1 MSRSQEKPD
10 TENPDT
16 EKPILNQL
24 TLDGLQDI
32 DFRSSRSPKKSQ
44 SQKTARKRANTRN
57 TGKSA
62 GKTVERMTGK
72 TPGRT
77 SRKSAAKQLAAEL
90 PVASVVLDVQAAHLG
105 QTFDYLVSEKDSEKA
120 QPGVRVRVPFG
131 GQRLTGYIWKRREKS
146 EIAFS
151 AMKYIER
158 VVSEHIAFSES
169 MRRDIESIADFFAGT
184 KANVVRL
191 AIPPRVAGVDNEI
204 KYFNFRALNEKVA
217 QAAEN
222 ETKRI
227 VSSYRNADVLAAA
240 VNTRSFVQAAW
251 DCLPGT
257 QTLARDAAWLAVHS
271 LLSWRA
277 IVLVMPDIRLVR
289 DVVRQLK
296 AAGLAEFDQ
305 HSQRGYSG
313 DFVIMSSV
321 LTPADRYRAYA
332 AVASG
337 AVKCVVGTRA
347 AMYAPV
353 EGAAVFA
360 VVDDTAYA
368 NYDGMIPYANVRDVL
383 KIRAENRGSLFVCMG
398 YVRSA
403 FSYWDCE
410 QAAKQSGKQ
419 PGGVYV
425 KRSGGLSGGLSG
437 RRSHF
442 IDVRA
447 YDSVKRKACA
457 KIDWLNREELEYRAD
472 STAGARIPHSSVFA
486 INKALENGPVLLSVP
501 AESSRNSPV
510 CAKCR
515 RIARCRRCM
524 TALASAVNPAAASRT
539 GTSQTV
545 ASQTVASQ
553 AVASQAGASSE
564 SISPAAAN
572 PASVN
577 PTTVNPA
584 GNSSETTVN
593 AGVSAGANANGVS
606 GAGASSDLSYAANAF
621 ASSQGLFAASQCAWC
636 GESISSWKCR
646 SCGCERIRNIR
657 VGTVGT
663 AKELTML
670 FRSVPIVISSP
681 SVPRGIIETIADKP
695 MIVIATPGAEP
706 KPVREDG
713 RISGY
718 SAVAIVDA
726 WTSLYTERFDARQ
739 DILNAWMRSAAMAVP
754 RGAGGRVM
762 ILGEAEEYVA
772 RSLLCWDGGILAR
785 TEVEEREI
793 NMFPPAC
800 AAAVVWG
807 QRDSVM
813 EALKQIDA
821 LYGGEYGAIATVE
834 GEMPATLGPISIPEQ
849 GKKSNMLDGTSDRV
863 RAIVRFP
870 VEKRAELS
878 ARIKKAAAMHGVSNP
893 KTELKFHISPKSLV

>member
-1 MSRSQEKPD
+1 MSRSQEK
-10 TENPDT
+10 PDT

-271 LLSWRA
+271 LLSGRA

-296 AAGLAEFDQ
+296 AAGLAEFAQ

-313 DFVIMSSV
+313 DFVIMSSA

-425 KRSGGLSGGLSG
+425 KRSGGLSGG
-437 RRSHF
+437 RSHF

-447 YDSVKRKACA
+447 YDSVKKKACA

-524 TALASAVNPAAASRT
+524 TALASAVNPAAAS
-539 GTSQTV
+539 
-545 ASQTVASQ
+545 
-553 AVASQAGASSE
+553 QAGASSA

-663 AKELTML
+663 ARELTML

-772 RSLLCWDGGILAR
+772 RSLLCWDGRILAR

-849 GKKSNMLDGTSDRV
+849 GKNSNMLDGTSDRV